1 MYECACAHSN
11 KEDRI
16 NIHGD
21 EATGP
26 GNETEG
32 GVGSTTVEG
41 ESEATCAGIRTGVGV
56 GSTTIE
62 GKSEASPDRLLLGV
76 FRIVLGDKC
85 RCRNPSHWNHT
96 HTQLLR
102 RDGVITGNGGA
113 RVWG

>member
-1 MYECACAHSN
+1 VHVRGLYTPKIILCAINECNTRMYECACAHSN

-26 GNETEG
+26 GNETES

-41 ESEATCAGIRTGVGV
+41 KSEATCAGIRTGDGV

-76 FRIVLGDKC
+76 GD
-85 RCRNPSHWNHT
+85 
-96 HTQLLR
+96 R
-102 RDGVITGNGGA
+102 RDCSG
-113 RVWG
+113 R